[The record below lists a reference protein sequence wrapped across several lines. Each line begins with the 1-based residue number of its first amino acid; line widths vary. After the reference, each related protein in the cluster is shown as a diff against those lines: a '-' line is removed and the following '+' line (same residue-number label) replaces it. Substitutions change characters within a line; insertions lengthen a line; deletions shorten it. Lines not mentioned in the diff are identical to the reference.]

1 MKINKSGV
9 LKYSIFSILAVAICG
24 SCKSQTVIAEKA
36 KLIVKEEAQE
46 DAKLYKEF
54 KAYGKKAIPYLID
67 VIDTEK
73 KGFMGYNDPESSAA
87 YAHHNCVGI
96 RAAYMIE
103 YILSGSSKDQ
113 IYENGLIVKK
123 SNIYL
128 DLTFADM
135 KEVKKIY
142 EKWWQKNKN
151 KPLTSL
157 TKSWK
162 AGNSIL
168 KNSDYRWQ

>member
-1 MKINKSGV
+1 MKINKNGL
-9 LKYSIFSILAVAICG
+9 LKYSIFAILAVAICG
-24 SCKSQTVIAEKA
+24 SSKSQTVIAENA
-36 KLIVKEEAQE
+36 KLLVKEEAYD

-54 KAYGKKAIPYLID
+54 KSYGKKANPFLID

-73 KGFMGYNDPESSAA
+73 NGFMGYNDPESSAA

-96 RAAYMIE
+96 RTAYMIE
-103 YILSGSSKDQ
+103 YILSGLNKDQ
-113 IYENGLIVKK
+113 IYENGLVVKK
-123 SNIYL
+123 DNEFL
-128 DLTFADM
+128 GLTFADM

-142 EKWWQKNKN
+142 EKWWLKNQN
-151 KPLTSL
+151 RPLASL
-157 TKSWK
+157 IKTWK

>member
-1 MKINKSGV
+1 MKINKSV
-9 LKYSIFSILAVAICG
+9 LLKYLIFSILAVVIFG

-36 KLIVKEEAQE
+36 KLLVKEEAYD

-54 KAYGKKAIPYLID
+54 KSYGKKAIPYLIE

-103 YILSGSSKDQ
+103 YILSGSSKSQ

-128 DLTFADM
+128 DLTFAEM

-142 EKWWQKNKN
+142 EKWWLKNQN
-151 KPLTSL
+151 TPLTSL
-157 TKSWK
+157 IKSWK

-168 KNSDYRWQ
+168 KNSDYCWQ